1 MILNY
6 HLTNSK
12 ICAKENFIH
21 FLRLFFVTKIHLDIT
36 DMIKWLQNK
45 KFEIQKKQFGWIT
58 TSWSVQNRLK
68 IKFVQD
74 AQANVG
80 FLKVEL
86 VAGFVVVLKIVQEW
100 VQFMGLNV
108 LGPIFFGQKCFR
120 FESSSVCDVLTCQS
134 QHGSMIGRQ
143 SENWTQKRLRI
154 GERRGF
160 EKIS

>member
-74 AQANVG
+74 A
-80 FLKVEL
+80 
-86 VAGFVVVLKIVQEW
+86 
-100 VQFMGLNV
+100 
-108 LGPIFFGQKCFR
+108 
-120 FESSSVCDVLTCQS
+120 
-134 QHGSMIGRQ
+134 
-143 SENWTQKRLRI
+143 
-154 GERRGF
+154 
-160 EKIS
+160 